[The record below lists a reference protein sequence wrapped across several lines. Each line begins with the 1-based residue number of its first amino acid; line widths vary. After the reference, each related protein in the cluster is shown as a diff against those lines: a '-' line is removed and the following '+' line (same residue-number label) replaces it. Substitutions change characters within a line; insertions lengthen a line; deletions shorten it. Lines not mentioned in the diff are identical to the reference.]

1 MRLYVQEL
9 RRILKSTRAKVV
21 ILLAVLLPI
30 LMALLANEFND
41 ANYLDSGGNIVP
53 LHGRDALLFI
63 KENSAEGNGEATVE
77 RLQDALL
84 TYQSLYDEYG
94 IDPLGSG
101 FPLDVLWRDVQPIRP
116 LLRMITLTYSTQE
129 ESVELRSMSVDTLD
143 SFYEDV
149 ETKLISVM
157 QSDQELRYPAI
168 ISKAQQIFQRVST
181 PFYVSHGYSRD
192 AFDYIEFAILFLVI
206 LSVALSAPVFSE
218 RYSTGEDSILRCT
231 LYGRGKLVRITVLA
245 ELTVVTVMYYVGIG
259 LHLLIS
265 DMIFGFDTLKE
276 SVQTLYTVY
285 SLPNMNLLELQIVLA
300 LSGWL
305 CCLAVTSMSLCI
317 SARVTETSTS
327 MVLSLI
333 IVILPTLLYS
343 ISGGASWLLAI
354 LPSASVGLSNNM
366 LLSLVDLRFLMIGD
380 KVFWYPVIL
389 VCTAAVEF
397 FLFVALTHLV
407 YSKHQVTK

>member
-1 MRLYVQEL
+1 MP
-9 RRILKSTRAKVV
+9 RIT
-21 ILLAVLLPI
+21 
-30 LMALLANEFND
+30 
-41 ANYLDSGGNIVP
+41 NI
-53 LHGRDALLFI
+53 
-63 KENSAEGNGEATVE
+63 
-77 RLQDALL
+77 
-84 TYQSLYDEYG
+84 
-94 IDPLGSG
+94 
-101 FPLDVLWRDVQPIRP
+101 
-116 LLRMITLTYSTQE
+116 
-129 ESVELRSMSVDTLD
+129 
-143 SFYEDV
+143 
-149 ETKLISVM
+149 
-157 QSDQELRYPAI
+157 AI
-168 ISKAQQIFQRVST
+168 NVT
-181 PFYVSHGYSRD
+181 
-192 AFDYIEFAILFLVI
+192 ILFLVI

-231 LYGRGKLVRITVLA
+231 LFGRGKLVRTTVLA
-245 ELTVVTVMYYVGIG
+245 ELTVVTAMYFVGIG
-259 LHLLIS
+259 LHLVIS
-265 DMIFGFDTLKE
+265 DMMFGFDTLKE

-389 VCTAAVEF
+389 VCTATVEF

>member
-1 MRLYVQEL
+1 MRLYAQEL
-9 RRILKSTRAKVV
+9 RKILKSTRAKVV

-41 ANYLDSGGNIVP
+41 ANTLDSDGNIVP

-101 FPLDVLWRDVQPIRP
+101 FPLDVLWREVQPIRT

-129 ESVELRSMSVDTLD
+129 ESVDLRNMPVDRLD

-149 ETKLISVM
+149 EAKLISVM
-157 QSDQELRYPAI
+157 QSDQELRYAGM
-168 ISKAQQIFQRVST
+168 ISKAQQLFQKVST
-181 PFYVSHGYSRD
+181 PFYVFHGYSRD

-231 LYGRGKLVRITVLA
+231 LFGRGKLVRTTVLA
-245 ELTVVTVMYYVGIG
+245 ELTVVTVMYFVGIG

-265 DMIFGFDTLKE
+265 DMMFGFDTLKE

-343 ISGGASWLLAI
+343 ISGGVSWLLAI

-366 LLSLVDLRFLMIGD
+366 LMSLVDLRFLMIGD

-389 VCTAAVEF
+389 VCMAAVEC